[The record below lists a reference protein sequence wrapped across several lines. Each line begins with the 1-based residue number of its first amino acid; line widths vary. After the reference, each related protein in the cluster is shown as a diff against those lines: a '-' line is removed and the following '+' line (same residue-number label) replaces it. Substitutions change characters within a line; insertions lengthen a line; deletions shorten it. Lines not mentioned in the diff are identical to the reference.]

1 MLWPLILPIQITAV
15 ILLGL
20 GLLTIAC
27 APWLKLKRGAA
38 FSWAL
43 LVASL
48 LFIPSCA
55 GIMTVLDS
63 VRFGTFH
70 HASFA
75 EVDDF
80 RVERYL
86 PPAAADIRL
95 RKHMQGF
102 DAKFR
107 ISESNLDRYLESL
120 WDEYGDFSIISR
132 REYEQAKQGTTQPA
146 PFLDNP
152 QEWPPLTKPV
162 EYKSPMAPNGA
173 GFTIWYSK
181 EDGVAYERA
190 SYW

>member
-1 MLWPLILPIQITAV
+1 MLWPLILPIQITAGT
-15 ILLGL
+15 LLGL
-20 GLLTIAC
+20 GLLVIAC

-55 GIMTVLDS
+55 GVMTVLDS
-63 VRFGTFH
+63 VRFGTFQY
-70 HASFA
+70 ASFG

-86 PPAAADIRL
+86 PPAATDIL
-95 RKHMQGF
+95 IRKHMQGF

-107 ISESNLDRYLESL
+107 IGEAALDRYLESL
-120 WDEYGDFSIISR
+120 WDEYGDLSITSR
-132 REYEQAKQGTTQPA
+132 REYEQAKQETSHPT

-162 EYKSPMAPNGA
+162 EYQSPRAANGA

-190 SYW
+190 GYW